1 LRKKDG
7 RVLLSSLNPKSKV
20 CAVIPF
26 YNEKDFI
33 LNVVRET
40 LNYVDKVFAVN
51 DGSTDLSEKQIAYLE
66 NVNILDLKSNK
77 GKGKA
82 LQAGFDECVNN
93 NFNIIVTIDGDNQHD
108 PKYIPEFIE
117 KLNSY
122 DIVIGNRLL
131 NTKSMPLQRIMSNK
145 LTSFTLSLKT
155 GQNIPDSQCGFRA
168 YKKEVL
174 QNVRTSFSGY
184 EAESEI
190 LIYAARKGFKIGFVN
205 IPTIYGDEKSK
216 MNPIG
221 AITGFIKVLFK

>member
-1 LRKKDG
+1 
-7 RVLLSSLNPKSKV
+7 LSSLNPKSKV

-33 LNVVRET
+33 LNVVSET
-40 LNYVDKVFAVN
+40 LKYVDQVFAVN
-51 DGSTDLSEKQIAYLE
+51 DGSTDLSEKQIAGLE
-66 NVNILDLKSNK
+66 NVNIINLKLNK
-77 GKGKA
+77 GKGTA
-82 LQAGFDECVNN
+82 LQAGFDECIKS
-93 NFNIIVTIDGDNQHD
+93 NFNFIVTIDGDNQHD

-117 KLNSY
+117 NLKRF
-122 DIVIGNRLL
+122 DIVIGNRLMD
-131 NTKSMPLQRIMSNK
+131 TKSMPLQRIISNK
-145 LTSFTLSLKT
+145 LTSFFITMKT
-155 GQNIPDSQCGFRA
+155 GQEIPDSQCGFRA

-174 QNVRTSFSGY
+174 QNVRTSYSGY

-221 AITGFIKVLFK
+221 AIVGFIKVLFK